1 MKPRKAKDLRDLSG
15 DELQRL
21 LSEAQ
26 ETLAK
31 QRFQKALSQLH
42 DTAYL
47 RILRKDIARIN
58 TIINERQRA
67 K

>member
-1 MKPRKAKDLRDLSG
+1 MKPRKAKDLKDLSG

-21 LSEAQ
+21 LTEAQ

-47 RILRKDIARIN
+47 KILKKDIARIN
-58 TIINERQRA
+58 TIINERQRT